1 MELNTVTKEERDMG
15 ILVHVASFAGYI
27 IPFGNILGPLIVYLM
42 KRDESEFVAACG
54 KNCLNFQISLAIYFI
69 ISIVLAFVVVGFLIM
84 GLLALLNLIVTV
96 IAAIKASEGTVYH
109 YPLAIRF
116 LK

>member
-1 MELNTVTKEERDMG
+1 MDLHTVTKEERDMG

-27 IPFGNILGPLIVYLM
+27 IPFGTILGPLIVYLM

-54 KNCLNFQISLAIYFI
+54 KNCLNFQISLAIYFV
-69 ISIVLAFVVVGFLIM
+69 ISLILAFVLVGFLLM
-84 GLLALLNLIVTV
+84 GILALFNLIVTV
-96 IAAIKASEGTVYH
+96 IAAIKASEGEVFS

-116 LK
+116 IK